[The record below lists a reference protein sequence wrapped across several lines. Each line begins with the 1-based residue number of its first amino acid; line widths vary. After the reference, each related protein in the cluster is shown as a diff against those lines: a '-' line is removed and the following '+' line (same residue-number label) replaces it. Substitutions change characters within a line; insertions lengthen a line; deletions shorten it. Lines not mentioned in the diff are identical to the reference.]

1 MGKKGSQGKD
11 LPNEASSKDTKE
23 EDYAHELLDILTEIE
38 GKPLDLAVVA
48 ALKEASSRKNG
59 FGGAAY
65 TRGKEDPNEEV
76 LLMHLDSLFTKH
88 VGKSPQIIIDN
99 ALRTSKEELNL
110 EEYILHKLRT
120 HGSTRGDE
128 RQQYWNH
135 PDNRSIRG
143 PKPDGKVWLA
153 LLLGQKRADKIL
165 KSGNHAPMKTFECGG
180 MFDDVYD
187 SDQESIEDPESTE
200 EIVYK
205 SLHEAQQLSLFDLM
219 YNILKYVRMLVDE
232 EDTENMAC
240 MLRFSALYGLD
251 GVMKDIL
258 EDRYGDAD
266 NLDENSLIALHD
278 NDYESDRVF
287 PYAIPPTRMYWPV
300 YALGA
305 IAGHKN
311 IVTVALNEL
320 GGDIDLEYGYQS
332 YLQEP
337 CSIYDHR
344 LPSEIFHWVFQ
355 KNLLDMV
362 ECLVKECGF
371 QFRWIDH
378 KEYVLG
384 TMFETIFEV
393 QNYPK
398 PPWDGVVEEDDF
410 LSERELERK
419 ASYAS
424 KMKMLDLLIS
434 LGFPF
439 ELFFPTEPTCEYV
452 EKQQKAGKLLSREE
466 IKDYQWSLT
475 RDQEKANERLYNACS
490 SYNKVQTSKAE
501 RLSANDFYKKLKA
514 RWEEGQ
520 EIAQIS
526 KLEEYEALDSRW
538 REWKIRKQRKK
549 RRQDGEESESDDE
562 DSDDDSDLEE

>member
-11 LPNEASSKDTKE
+11 LPNEASSKDIKE
-23 EDYAHELLDILTEIE
+23 QDCSQELLDLLTEIND
-38 GKPLDLAVVA
+38 GKPLDLAVAA
-48 ALKEASSRKNG
+48 ALKEASSRENG
-59 FGGAAY
+59 FGGAAH
-65 TRGKEDPNEEV
+65 TRSKEDQQEEV
-76 LLMHLDSLFTKH
+76 LLMHLDGIFTKH

-128 RQQYWNH
+128 RQQFWNR
-135 PDNRSIRG
+135 PKNFSIYG

-153 LLLGQKRADKIL
+153 LFLGQKQADEIL
-165 KSGNHAPMKTFECGG
+165 NSKNHAPMRTFECGE
-180 MFDDVYD
+180 MFDDVLDD

-219 YNILKYVRMLVDE
+219 YNILKYVRMLVDD
-232 EDTENMAC
+232 EDSENMAC
-240 MLRFSALYGLD
+240 MLRFSVLYGLD

-258 EDRYGDAD
+258 EERYGFAD
-266 NLDENSLIALHD
+266 HLDENSLIALHD
-278 NDYESDRVF
+278 NDYERDL
-287 PYAIPPTRMYWPV
+287 YIPLTRMYWPL

-305 IAGHKN
+305 IAGHRN

-320 GGDIDLEYGYQS
+320 GGEIDLEYGYQC
-332 YLQEP
+332 YPQEP
-337 CSIYDHR
+337 CSIYDHK

-378 KEYVLG
+378 KEYILG
-384 TMFETIFEV
+384 TMFETIFKV

-398 PPWDGVVEEDDF
+398 PPWDGEVEEDDF

-452 EKQQKAGKLLSREE
+452 EQQRKAGKLLSREE
-466 IKDYQWSLT
+466 IEDYQWSLT
-475 RDQEKANERLYNACS
+475 RDQRKANERLYNACS
-490 SYNKVQTSKAE
+490 SYNEIQTSKSE
-501 RLSANDFYKKLKA
+501 RLSANDFYKKLKT

-520 EIAQIS
+520 ETAQVA
-526 KLEEYEALDSRW
+526 KLDEYEALDSRW
-538 REWKIRKQRKK
+538 REWKKRKQRKK
-549 RRQDGEESESDDE
+549 EEDE
-562 DSDDDSDLEE
+562 